1 MANAEQIKR
10 IGQDVKNILQYMGVS
25 PSCSSLPSIQHF
37 PGNKNI
43 VQQQQQQKSRHL
55 RKQKLA
61 NDTRLILYK
70 INAPP
75 LPFFWVSRRL
85 PSLFAIHSEQKRA
98 VARHQS
104 YFRSR
109 KPRIP
114 RFRTSSTNWSERTDV
129 PEQPKP
135 NSPSRII
142 AGDDNIVE
150 FSDLFR
156 EAIH

>member
-61 NDTRLILYK
+61 NDTHSFEHTTVDSTIWLGSTSVQLTTSPCHKGSIHLQTSMPSPGFEPRPYVIAVSVTNLYTGW
-70 INAPP
+70 A
-75 LPFFWVSRRL
+75 
-85 PSLFAIHSEQKRA
+85 
-98 VARHQS
+98 ARIKQ
-104 YFRSR
+104 YN
-109 KPRIP
+109 K
-114 RFRTSSTNWSERTDV
+114 N
-129 PEQPKP
+129 
-135 NSPSRII
+135 
-142 AGDDNIVE
+142 
-150 FSDLFR
+150 
-156 EAIH
+156 